1 MSEFLMISLLVLTAV
16 LWVWACLDI
25 SRSSFQNRSLQFIWI
40 AIILLFPVLG
50 SIIYFQLGH
59 KLKKEPRKFQPE
71 FSNRTT

>member
-1 MSEFLMISLLVLTAV
+1 MSEILMISLSILTAG
-16 LWVWACLDI
+16 LWVWACIDI
-25 SRSSFQNRSLQFIWI
+25 SRSRFQNNSLTFIWI

-50 SIIYFQLGH
+50 SIIYFQLGP